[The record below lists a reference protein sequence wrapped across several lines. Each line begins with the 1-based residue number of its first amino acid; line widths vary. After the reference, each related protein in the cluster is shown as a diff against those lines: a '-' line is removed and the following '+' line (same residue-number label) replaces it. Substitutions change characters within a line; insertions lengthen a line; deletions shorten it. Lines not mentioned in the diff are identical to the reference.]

1 MFRELEDLTLIN
13 SYGTHIMSTVIKQV
27 DVLMTPVLATG
38 LISPAVTAQH
48 QSPRVAP
55 AAGGQSRRPPLE
67 PGCAGG
73 SLIILKDLHQVLSVN
88 GLNQLV
94 SVTLDQCHGISD
106 CTLHS
111 KDVPGSARN

>member
-1 MFRELEDLTLIN
+1 
-13 SYGTHIMSTVIKQV
+13 MSTVIKQV

-73 SLIILKDLHQVLSVN
+73 SLIILKRYSSGAECQRAEP
-88 GLNQLV
+88 V
-94 SVTLDQCHGISD
+94 SVRHVGP
-106 CTLHS
+106 
-111 KDVPGSARN
+111 VPWDL